1 MKFSDLDW
9 HQRYLLQS
17 TWTRSLRQYLF
28 ERVGIDSLGKIL
40 DVGCGTGV
48 LEAELTQITR
58 AAVFGVD
65 VDASALLVAAQYTP
79 QTTFMR
85 ADGHYLPFPV
95 STFDLVMCH
104 FTLMWVESPALFL
117 SEMIRVGRPGGSVL
131 AIAEPDYG
139 GRIDFPLALEKL
151 GAWQAQ
157 SLRVQGADP
166 ILGRRLRSL
175 FKQAGFSRIETG
187 VLGGQWSM
195 EALSS
200 NRSAE
205 WEVLEYD
212 LAHLSISQ
220 VDASLLDDLKSID
233 AEAYRNGERVL
244 FVPTFYAW
252 GKIER

>member
-1 MKFSDLDW
+1 M
-9 HQRYLLQS
+9 
-17 TWTRSLRQYLF
+17 
-28 ERVGIDSLGKIL
+28 
-40 DVGCGTGV
+40 
-48 LEAELTQITR
+48 
-58 AAVFGVD
+58 
-65 VDASALLVAAQYTP
+65 
-79 QTTFMR
+79 
-85 ADGHYLPFPV
+85 
-95 STFDLVMCH
+95 
-104 FTLMWVESPALFL
+104 
-117 SEMIRVGRPGGSVL
+117 
-131 AIAEPDYG
+131 
-139 GRIDFPLALEKL
+139 
-151 GAWQAQ
+151 
-157 SLRVQGADP
+157 
-166 ILGRRLRSL
+166 LGRRLRSL